1 MNLNPE
7 QEKAKNTING
17 PMLILA
23 GAGSWK
29 TATLTARIEHMIKN
43 VGIPPA
49 SILAVTFTNKASKE
63 MKHRV
68 SKVLWVEYQVSPY
81 KNRNLPLVWT
91 FHSIGV
97 FILKERIETIWM
109 TKDFVIYD
117 ETDKMSVIKG
127 IIKED
132 LKLDEKK
139 YPPRVIASFISNA
152 KNALITAE
160 RYYQFID
167 SHIKEIV
174 NQVYTIYA
182 KKLNENNALD
192 FDDILV
198 KTLDILKI
206 PENLEYYQERYKYLM
221 VDEYQDT
228 NAPQYE
234 IVKLLASKYRNLA
247 VVGDDWQCLTWDT
260 KIETECWLKDIS
272 EIKIWEKVLSYDW
285 SFEKKFYEINE
296 IYKNKIQ
303 EDIYLIKTLSWN
315 TIKSTK
321 NHIFFSNPEDNNWNY
336 EYAIYLMY
344 KEKFGYRI
352 WFTRYKWLWK
362 IWNILWIRKR
372 LNWERADFA
381 WILETTNNIK
391 TAKYLEQL
399 YSFKY
404 WVPQTIFYTKWKLK
418 ELNQENINNIYKNI
432 DTYTNASKIFEDFVL
447 NKNYPHIIASST
459 NRFDSLRVNINFLM
473 MWWNIKNR
481 RFWMYRITLHTSNND
496 VINILQNNFPLYC
509 RKTKLWIRIDKELA
523 DYKKIWNL
531 TQDIYKILK
540 NWWFNVLINEK
551 ISFLKN
557 SYIFTPAS
565 NLKPWFWITLFDDK
579 NNIYYNDVITEINK
593 QNYTWYVYDLDI
605 SRTHNFVAN
614 NFLVHNSIYSWRWAD
629 MRNII
634 NFKKD
639 YQDAVVIKL
648 EQNYRSTKHII
659 NAANEVVKNNKSS
672 LDKTLFTE
680 NETGEK
686 IIYIDAPTDRIES
699 KTIAKIIIEKV
710 KEWHYSDNLILYRTN
725 SQSRALEEALMM
737 EAIPYKV
744 IGWLKFYDRMEVKDM
759 LSYLRVIHNPNDV
772 VGIKRIINTPSRKIW
787 STSLQKMDEYRNNFW
802 VSYLQIFENITEVDD
817 LNSGAKKSVFGFYEI
832 LLDLMEKSKTLVVA
846 DLLDYIVAKIR
857 YEDYLKDDATKE
869 EYEARIDNLR
879 ELKNVASTYN
889 GMDPRESLAQFL
901 EEVALIT
908 DMDSKDASGNN
919 FVTLMTI
926 HTSKWLEYNRVF
938 ITGLEDGL
946 FPSLRTFWEPSQLEE
961 ERRLM
966 YVAMTRAK
974 KELYISKAIER
985 FQFWKYVNNPESRFI
1000 KEINPDYRENY
1011 SFSWDISW
1019 NIFRSNY
1026 GIPEHSEPVFR
1037 IKKTI
1042 IENDV
1047 SDFNIG
1053 DRVSHPKFGFWNI
1066 ISMSWDIAEI
1076 KFWVSGVKKMNIKIA
1091 PVKKM

>member
-7 QEKAKNTING
+7 QEKAKNTINW
-17 PMLILA
+17 PLLILA

-49 SILAVTFTNKASKE
+49 SILAVTFTNKAAKE

-81 KNRNLPLVWT
+81 KNRNLPLIWT

-97 FILKERIETIWM
+97 FLLKERIETIGM

-206 PENLEYYQERYKYLM
+206 PENLEYYQEKYKYLM

-247 VVGDDWQCLTWDT
+247 VVGDDWQ
-260 KIETECWLKDIS
+260 
-272 EIKIWEKVLSYDW
+272 
-285 SFEKKFYEINE
+285 
-296 IYKNKIQ
+296 
-303 EDIYLIKTLSWN
+303 
-315 TIKSTK
+315 
-321 NHIFFSNPEDNNWNY
+321 
-336 EYAIYLMY
+336 
-344 KEKFGYRI
+344 
-352 WFTRYKWLWK
+352 
-362 IWNILWIRKR
+362 
-372 LNWERADFA
+372 
-381 WILETTNNIK
+381 
-391 TAKYLEQL
+391 
-399 YSFKY
+399 
-404 WVPQTIFYTKWKLK
+404 
-418 ELNQENINNIYKNI
+418 
-432 DTYTNASKIFEDFVL
+432 
-447 NKNYPHIIASST
+447 
-459 NRFDSLRVNINFLM
+459 
-473 MWWNIKNR
+473 
-481 RFWMYRITLHTSNND
+481 
-496 VINILQNNFPLYC
+496 
-509 RKTKLWIRIDKELA
+509 
-523 DYKKIWNL
+523 
-531 TQDIYKILK
+531 
-540 NWWFNVLINEK
+540 
-551 ISFLKN
+551 
-557 SYIFTPAS
+557 
-565 NLKPWFWITLFDDK
+565 
-579 NNIYYNDVITEINK
+579 
-593 QNYTWYVYDLDI
+593 
-605 SRTHNFVAN
+605 
-614 NFLVHNSIYSWRWAD
+614 SIYSWRWAD
-629 MRNII
+629 MKNII

-639 YQDAVVIKL
+639 YPEAVVIKL

-699 KTIAKIIIEKV
+699 KTIAKIISEKT

-725 SQSRALEEALMM
+725 SQSRALEEALMI

-744 IGWLKFYDRMEVKDM
+744 IWWLKFYDRMEVKDM

-832 LLDLMEKSKTLVVA
+832 LLDLMEKSKILVVA
-846 DLLDYIVAKIR
+846 DLLDYIIAKIR

-946 FPSLRTFWEPSQLEE
+946 FPSLRTFSEPSQLEE

-1000 KEINPDYRENY
+1000 KEINTEYRENY
-1011 SFSWDISW
+1011 TFSWDISW
-1019 NIFRSNY
+1019 NIFTSNY
-1026 GIPEHSEPVFR
+1026 GIIEHSEPVFR

-1066 ISMSWDIAEI
+1066 ISLSQDIAEI

-1091 PVKKM
+1091 PVQKI